1 MIINIRE
8 EIKKFDDKTL
18 ELLDNDLNKKPDI
31 LIDNLSGIYCGE
43 KYTVSEVKEAI
54 IEFNMRLVNS
64 YPLRLPRQGEID
76 TKGKSFW
83 FEEDNESN
91 ETKGLFVVMNVPIV
105 KN

>member
-18 ELLDNDLNKKPDI
+18 ELLDNDLNKKPFI
-31 LIDNLSGIYCGE
+31 LSDNLSGIYCGE
-43 KYTVSEVKEAI
+43 KYTADEAMEAV

-83 FEEDNESN
+83 FEEDQKSDEK
-91 ETKGLFVVMNVPIV
+91 KGLFVVMNVPII